1 MEREHITKAISAH
14 RRWKERLA
22 IAIASGTG
30 GFVPEDVKMPSRW
43 LAIAIAVGTSDFD
56 PEVIKLPDRC
66 EFGKWLYGSDISPDV
81 RGSNYY
87 RKVLDLHAQFHVEAA
102 TILSLALQ
110 GDKALAEKLMAPGSK
125 FDSLSTTL
133 TELLEEWNAA

>member
-30 GFVPEDVKMPSRW
+30 GFTPEDVKKPSRW

-66 EFGKWLYGSDISPDV
+66 EFGKWLYGSSISPDV
-81 RGSNYY
+81 RASDYY
-87 RKVLDLHAQFHVEAA
+87 KRVLELHAEFHAEAA
-102 TILSLALQ
+102 AILSLALQ
-110 GDKALAEKLMAPGSK
+110 GDKALAETRMAPGGK